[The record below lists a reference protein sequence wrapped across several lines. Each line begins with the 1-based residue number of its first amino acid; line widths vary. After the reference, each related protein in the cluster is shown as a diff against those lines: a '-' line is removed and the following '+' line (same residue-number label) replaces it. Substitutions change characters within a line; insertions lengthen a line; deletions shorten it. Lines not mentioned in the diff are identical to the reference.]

1 MLGVL
6 LVAGLAAR
14 AQEPFDEAVPGAP
27 YEDDFREIVVDTALF
42 YAPLGDES
50 SVFSR
55 ISRYG
60 FAFTTYTPR
69 GADDR
74 FQRVGVA
81 GLEFS
86 DELGRYPDYGLYAAL
101 AALAPAAARTGGV
114 VDGYYSPLFVDTY
127 EVGASSS
134 PEGMS
139 VTCTYSERRYRGG
152 LRFRAAG
159 SLGRGWYLAGTLRG
173 RWGEDAWM
181 PGVFTEAYMGALSVE
196 KRWREQMSLAL
207 FLMAAPQQRGLRG
220 WTEQEVFDLTGN
232 NRYNPYWGPYAGRMR
247 NARVRYDRT
256 PLAVAEWRWQPSE
269 RQRYRVAC
277 GYRFGVRSRSG
288 LVWTDAASPYPDY
301 YANLPGHCD
310 DPRLADRLAELW
322 RNGDKQV
329 TQIDWRTLYDA
340 NLFSGDGEAG
350 YWADRRNERLDNFQ
364 LALTGRTGAPLGLG
378 GDYGVRLRLDHSNCY
393 RTVADLL
400 GATYAVNRD
409 PFTGEESD
417 LRHPGRRIGVG
428 DRFDYDY
435 DIRRSEAVAFGSLRY
450 RHGRWHLELGSEVAV
465 ATLRRT
471 GRYAKQSRSGASS
484 FGPSEA
490 LRFTPW
496 QAFAVGRCNFTP
508 AHRIVLQLHA
518 GGYMPHYEDLF
529 LAPDYFNTTI
539 DRPCL
544 MRAVGASLDY
554 RVPVGWFGELQAAAF
569 VMRTDDETQVI
580 RYYDDMYRTYCDL
593 AVTGIAKRNWG
604 VELGFRAAITDRL
617 SVQVAFATGSYC
629 YAADPRV
636 QIREDATHA
645 VLMEDDRSRMKGFV
659 HTSSPQ
665 TTAGVV
671 VQYRTASSWGFSVEG
686 LWADRRYV
694 EPNPL
699 RRTDRVLAGMA
710 SPEERLAC
718 LRQERLPAA
727 WVVNV
732 GVTKGFDWSGV
743 RVFVSLSIDN
753 LLGLEEIVYGG
764 YEQMRMERR
773 TVGGREV
780 YTPFPSR
787 YGYAYP
793 RTVLASVT
801 VSF

>member
-256 PLAVAEWRWQPSE
+256 PLAVAEWRWQRLLFHFRPDNRLSC
-269 RQRYRVAC
+269 RD
-277 GYRFGVRSRSG
+277 SRLSAG
-288 LVWTDAASPYPDY
+288 QETRCRLILKQGKPI
-301 YANLPGHCD
+301 LP
-310 DPRLADRLAELW
+310 A
-322 RNGDKQV
+322 
-329 TQIDWRTLYDA
+329 I
-340 NLFSGDGEAG
+340 
-350 YWADRRNERLDNFQ
+350 
-364 LALTGRTGAPLGLG
+364 
-378 GDYGVRLRLDHSNCY
+378 
-393 RTVADLL
+393 
-400 GATYAVNRD
+400 
-409 PFTGEESD
+409 
-417 LRHPGRRIGVG
+417 I
-428 DRFDYDY
+428 
-435 DIRRSEAVAFGSLRY
+435 
-450 RHGRWHLELGSEVAV
+450 HGRS
-465 ATLRRT
+465 
-471 GRYAKQSRSGASS
+471 
-484 FGPSEA
+484 
-490 LRFTPW
+490 
-496 QAFAVGRCNFTP
+496 
-508 AHRIVLQLHA
+508 
-518 GGYMPHYEDLF
+518 
-529 LAPDYFNTTI
+529 
-539 DRPCL
+539 
-544 MRAVGASLDY
+544 
-554 RVPVGWFGELQAAAF
+554 
-569 VMRTDDETQVI
+569 
-580 RYYDDMYRTYCDL
+580 
-593 AVTGIAKRNWG
+593 AKRRWPACWG
-604 VELGFRAAITDRL
+604 SPVPPWTAFWQNLQNAQTPDR
-617 SVQVAFATGSYC
+617 
-629 YAADPRV
+629 
-636 QIREDATHA
+636 
-645 VLMEDDRSRMKGFV
+645 
-659 HTSSPQ
+659 
-665 TTAGVV
+665 
-671 VQYRTASSWGFSVEG
+671 
-686 LWADRRYV
+686 
-694 EPNPL
+694 
-699 RRTDRVLAGMA
+699 RVLAPSPSTATGRVTGRSPLFLLHGISHPWMA
-710 SPEERLAC
+710 PL
-718 LRQERLPAA
+718 
-727 WVVNV
+727 
-732 GVTKGFDWSGV
+732 
-743 RVFVSLSIDN
+743 
-753 LLGLEEIVYGG
+753 
-764 YEQMRMERR
+764 
-773 TVGGREV
+773 
-780 YTPFPSR
+780 
-787 YGYAYP
+787 
-793 RTVLASVT
+793 
-801 VSF
+801 